1 MDKTLSIYPL
11 ENTKLPAFTF
21 RLKTISVCV
30 VLIRIRFPALWYARS
45 AVPPHKLRHS
55 PRAYFFISVHFFC
68 ASANC
73 TDTLPRLVV
82 RTLRW
87 FHRTN
92 FGTPRAHIFLYPC
105 ILLRKRILHGFY
117 SPSCGTHAPL
127 VPPHKLR
134 HSLRAYFF
142 ISVHPFAQAHTARI

>member
-45 AVPPHKLRHS
+45 AGSTAQTSALLARIFFYI
-55 PRAYFFISVHFFC
+55 RASFC
-68 ASANC
+68 ASAYC
-73 TDTLPRLVV
+73 TDFILRPVV
-82 RTLRW
+82 HTLRW

-92 FGTPRAHIFLYPC
+92 FGTLCVPIFLYPC
-105 ILLRKRILHGFY
+105 ILLRKRILHGY
-117 SPSCGTHAPL
+117 KKMSAHYVCTQ
-127 VPPHKLR
+127 R
-134 HSLRAYFF
+134 SLWSEWRDL
-142 ISVHPFAQAHTARI
+142 